1 MSIKKPS
8 KGELLERYAGGEPNL
23 IIALDA
29 YNVAEGRDKV
39 ISSEEEV
46 DPDGHCVK
54 GGIDYEL
61 TSNCPDIRLLIKPGS
76 DEKTV
81 MTLLSKIAA
90 MTEGYLEHLECFAK
104 ESNSGEREGITLF
117 PLKKG

>member
-1 MSIKKPS
+1 
-8 KGELLERYAGGEPNL
+8 
-23 IIALDA
+23 
-29 YNVAEGRDKV
+29 
-39 ISSEEEV
+39 EEV